1 MQTAV
6 HFREMEVE
14 LMQSEWSLVTVTLE
28 VITFCKYE
36 LIKRDRWTGRSSRND
51 YSTL

>member
-14 LMQSEWSLVTVTLE
+14 LMQSERSLVIVTLE
-28 VITFCKYE
+28 VIAFCKYE
-36 LIKRDRWTGRSSRND
+36 LIKRDR
-51 YSTL
+51 